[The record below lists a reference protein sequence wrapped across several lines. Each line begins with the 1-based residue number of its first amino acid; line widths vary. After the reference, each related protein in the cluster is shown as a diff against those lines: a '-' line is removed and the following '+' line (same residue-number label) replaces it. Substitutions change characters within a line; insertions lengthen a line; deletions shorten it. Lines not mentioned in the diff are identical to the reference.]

1 MSQNRSQKSWVF
13 EAKAARYRALMN
25 ETRDPKRRQ
34 MLQEMVDREL
44 SAVKRFSDDPQMEDT
59 TSSQD
64 FS

>member
-1 MSQNRSQKSWVF
+1 MSKDGYQKSWVF

-44 SAVKRFSDDPQMEDT
+44 GAVRQFAGDRQIKDR
-59 TSSQD
+59 SS
-64 FS
+64 S